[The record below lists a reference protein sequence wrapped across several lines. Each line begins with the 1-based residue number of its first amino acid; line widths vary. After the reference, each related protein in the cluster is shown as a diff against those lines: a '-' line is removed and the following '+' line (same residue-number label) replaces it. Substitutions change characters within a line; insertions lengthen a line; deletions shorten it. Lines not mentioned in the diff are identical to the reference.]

1 MNGIAGFANGIELQP
16 HDQATHHII
25 NPATLQQ
32 QTAISYASTSQ
43 LHTAV
48 ENAQTAYETW
58 SQTSPIKRAKILF
71 QFRQLLIEHIT
82 PIAQLITQEHGKT
95 LADAQGEVQRAIE
108 LVEHYC
114 NIPHLLQ
121 GPYSSNVSN
130 EIDCLTLRQP
140 LGVCVGITPFNFPV
154 MISTWMMIPAIAC
167 GNTIIIKPSEKNP
180 SSVIYLARLLH
191 DAGCPKGVVNVVNGN
206 HEAAELLVSHPIIQA
221 VSCVGSTAVAEQV
234 YQNAIRHG
242 KRAQAFGGAK
252 NHALVMPDANMK
264 DVIPALLG
272 AGYGA
277 AGERCMAI
285 SAIIAVTDKVAD
297 QIVSGLTKQIDTL
310 NITNGTNANVDMGPL
325 ISQEH
330 YQRVTNFIDCGAQ
343 EGGKLIVDGRNYSP
357 KPEDTGYF
365 LGASL
370 FDHVTAN
377 MRIYQ
382 EEIFGP
388 VLVVVRVPDYQTGL
402 ALINQHPYGN
412 GAALFTQ
419 SGATARHF
427 SHHVQAGMVGINV
440 PIPVPV
446 ASHPFGG
453 WKRSVF
459 GDTPMHG
466 EEGLRFY
473 TRSKSITQR
482 WSNQIEHSASFQIP
496 THE

>member
-1 MNGIAGFANGIELQP
+1 
-16 HDQATHHII
+16 
-25 NPATLQQ
+25 
-32 QTAISYASTSQ
+32 
-43 LHTAV
+43 
-48 ENAQTAYETW
+48 
-58 SQTSPIKRAKILF
+58 
-71 QFRQLLIEHIT
+71 
-82 PIAQLITQEHGKT
+82 
-95 LADAQGEVQRAIE
+95 
-108 LVEHYC
+108 
-114 NIPHLLQ
+114 
-121 GPYSSNVSN
+121 
-130 EIDCLTLRQP
+130 
-140 LGVCVGITPFNFPV
+140 
-154 MISTWMMIPAIAC
+154 
-167 GNTIIIKPSEKNP
+167 
-180 SSVIYLARLLH
+180 
-191 DAGCPKGVVNVVNGN
+191 
-206 HEAAELLVSHPIIQA
+206 
-221 VSCVGSTAVAEQV
+221 
-234 YQNAIRHG
+234 
-242 KRAQAFGGAK
+242 
-252 NHALVMPDANMK
+252 
-264 DVIPALLG
+264 
-272 AGYGA
+272 
-277 AGERCMAI
+277 MAI

-297 QIVSGLTKQIDTL
+297 QIVSGLTEQIDTL

-330 YQRVTNFIDCGAQ
+330 YQRVTNFIDCGVQ

-357 KPEDTGYF
+357 KPEDSGYF

-370 FDHVTAN
+370 FDHVTTN

-459 GDTPMHG
+459 GDIPMHG

-482 WSNQIEHSASFQIP
+482 WSNQIEQSASFQIP